1 MPNLPEK
8 YKENDYE
15 ELLNEIEYKIAN
27 SISELNFEK
36 LTDFIEYYKE
46 AQKEKIYNQKVINIL
61 SELDINRIVEEI
73 INEEKIYFDL
83 NKSNKV
89 NLFF

>member
-1 MPNLPEK
+1 MDDRHIQLIWYVNSLLHYLPNLPEK

-46 AQKEKIYNQKVINIL
+46 AQKEKIYNQK
-61 SELDINRIVEEI
+61 
-73 INEEKIYFDL
+73 
-83 NKSNKV
+83 
-89 NLFF
+89 